1 MREFEFEDRNYQV
14 SEIKKRFGIKDK
26 TWRIWMYGDGKKK
39 KPIDKSLMGLIK
51 IPGTNYCVVDPYVF
65 QDWFKELCNKK
76 KEKQ

>member
-26 TWRIWMYGDGKKK
+26 TWRIWMYGDCKKK

-65 QDWFKELCNKK
+65 QDWFKELCNAK
-76 KEKQ
+76 